1 MHNIKEIRKDF
12 KSFQELIQK
21 RNIKVDIDNIKKLD
35 EINREL
41 IQKKENYENL
51 TNTIG
56 FPSYSRI
63 SILLYNSIIDLQQ
76 SNVDLDTPD
85 FKLPI
90 NTVELEA
97 DLEST

>member
-41 IQKKENYENL
+41 IQKKENYEKNKKE
-51 TNTIG
+51 I
-56 FPSYSRI
+56 Y
-63 SILLYNSIIDLQQ
+63 
-76 SNVDLDTPD
+76 
-85 FKLPI
+85 K
-90 NTVELEA
+90 
-97 DLEST
+97 